1 MKLIYLL
8 LLPVVTMAQQPVP
21 PQPAAQSLG
30 RPWTVAFSL
39 VGWQGL
45 GPGGA
50 IVQTMKETGWASIEP
65 RECIYGFCV
74 GPTDFPSVRKNVRF
88 DLDVGR
94 RLSVRHGYQ
103 ISVGLPVTAEITGH
117 SYGGRRNLLPFSGT
131 GAYLYLHSR
140 IYYASFRWAW
150 FSANGRLVGS
160 AGPALLLVQDFEK
173 FGPTAGPRHS
183 QLRPGLHL
191 SGQYRL
197 INKRTWLLAA
207 KVDAR
212 LGSPVSTSTYQRETD
227 LYSPQTPTGPL
238 GVSPFSAK
246 DIPTSHLHVGLQ
258 LGFKF
263 R

>member
-1 MKLIYLL
+1 MKLICLL
-8 LLPVVTMAQQPVP
+8 LLAVVAMAQQPVL
-21 PQPAAQSLG
+21 PQPEPAAQSFG

-39 VGWQGL
+39 VGWQSF
-45 GPGGA
+45 GPEGS
-50 IVQTMKETGWASIEP
+50 IVQTMKEMGWASTSP
-65 RECIYGFCV
+65 GGCFWGCT
-74 GPTDFPSVRKNVRF
+74 GPTDFPRVRKNVRF

-103 ISVGLPVTAEITGH
+103 LSVGMPYNAEITGR
-117 SYGGRRNLLPFSGT
+117 SSSGP
-131 GAYLYLHSR
+131 YLYLQTR

-150 FSANGRLVGS
+150 FGANSRLVGS
-160 AGPALLLVQDFEK
+160 AGPALLLLKDFEK
-173 FGPTAGPRHS
+173 LGPTAGPRHS

-197 INKRTWLLAA
+197 INKRTWFLAA

-212 LGSPVSTSTYQRETD
+212 LALPASTGTYQRETYA
-227 LYSPQTPTGPL
+227 YSAQTQTNQRGTI
-238 GVSPFSAK
+238 VFSAK

-263 R
+263 L